1 MAWNKKSIKLISKP
15 TPFPYFKW
23 CLAIGLSI
31 LFLIYSLI
39 IKNKDEITQQKE
51 FFRIIISTLPL
62 LLIIITF
69 LYKYVIYIKNKNIY
83 SFLYNEKKFADKKWE
98 DWGRRSV
105 CVIDS
110 LVFLPQKITISY
122 IKNNAAEHIS
132 CYHIPQDIDY
142 LDEKKPSVYYLLK
155 STQPTIE
162 KLHDKLPIKIKYLTT
177 KDKNKIIDEFYL
189 VWRELFLNKEMPD
202 FEIVEGLSYQ
212 HIENIIAN
220 NNDSIEI
227 IIIDQGV
234 KENQSAAL
242 GILIMASDD
251 IIKKH
256 HIDIMAN
263 VQRPMLIAEDENYQ
277 EALNI
282 FSEIQ
287 IDSNLATHVILDSK
301 ENSNILFSL
310 FNNKNSLNNIS
321 LDNTLDIEYFIG
333 PVGDYSSWVTMG
345 LSVNFV
351 YQYKKNTLSLCQS
364 KNNFYINTIM
374 TNNERIE

>member
-1 MAWNKKSIKLISKP
+1 MAWNKESIILISKP

-31 LFLIYSLI
+31 LFLIYSLSL
-39 IKNKDEITQQKE
+39 KNKDEVTQQKE
-51 FFRIIISTLPL
+51 FFSIIISILPFL
-62 LLIIITF
+62 ITIIIF
-69 LYKYVIYIKNKNIY
+69 LYKHIIYIKNKNIY
-83 SFLYNEKKFADKKWE
+83 YFLYNEKKFADKKWE

-110 LVFLPQKITISY
+110 LVFLPQKTTISY
-122 IKNNAAEHIS
+122 MKNNVAEHIS
-132 CYHIPQDIDY
+132 CYRIPQNIDY

-162 KLHDKLPIKIKYLTT
+162 KLLDKLSIKIKYLTT

-189 VWRELFLNKEMPD
+189 VWRELFLNKEIPD
-202 FEIVEGLSYQ
+202 FEVVDGLSYQ
-212 HIENIIAN
+212 HIENTIAN
-220 NNDSIEI
+220 NNDNIEI
-227 IIIDQGV
+227 IIIDQSV

-242 GILIMASDD
+242 GILIMSSDD

-263 VQRPMLIAEDENYQ
+263 VQRPMLIAEDEDCQ

-287 IDSNLATHVILDSK
+287 SDSNSANHVILDSK
-301 ENSNILFSL
+301 ANSNILVALFSNDNL
-310 FNNKNSLNNIS
+310 SNNIS

-333 PVGDYSSWVTMG
+333 PVGDYSSWITMG

-351 YQYKKNTLSLCQS
+351 YQYKKNILSLCQS
-364 KNNFYINTIM
+364 ENDFYINTIT
-374 TNNERIE
+374 TNNERI

>member
-1 MAWNKKSIKLISKP
+1 MAWNKKSIELTSKP

-23 CLAIGLSI
+23 CLAICLSI
-31 LFLIYSLI
+31 LFLIYSLSL
-39 IKNKDEITQQKE
+39 KNKDEVIQQKE
-51 FFRIIISTLPL
+51 FFNIIIYIIPF
-62 LLIIITF
+62 LITIITL
-69 LYKYVIYIKNKNIY
+69 LYKYVIYIKNKKNY

-142 LDEKKPSVYYLLK
+142 LDKKKSSVYYLFK

-162 KLHDKLPIKIKYLTT
+162 KLIDKLSIKIKYLTT
-177 KDKNKIIDEFYL
+177 KDKNKIRDKFQL
-189 VWRELFLNKEMPD
+189 AWRELFLNKEIPD
-202 FEIVEGLSYQ
+202 FEVVEDLSYQ
-212 HIENIIAN
+212 HIENTIKN
-220 NNDSIEI
+220 NNDNIEI
-227 IIIDQGV
+227 IIIEQGF

-251 IIKKH
+251 IIKKY

-282 FSEIQ
+282 FIEIQ
-287 IDSNLATHVILDSK
+287 SDSNSVTHVILDSK
-301 ENSNILFSL
+301 ANSNILAALFS
-310 FNNKNSLNNIS
+310 NDNSLNNIS

-333 PVGDYSSWVTMG
+333 PIGDYSSWITMG

-351 YQYKKNTLSLCQS
+351 YQYKKNTLFLCQS
-364 KNNFYINTIM
+364 ENNFYINTVT
-374 TNNERIE
+374 TNNE

>member
-1 MAWNKKSIKLISKP
+1 MAWNKKSIELTSKP

-23 CLAIGLSI
+23 CLAICLSI
-31 LFLIYSLI
+31 LFLIYSLSL
-39 IKNKDEITQQKE
+39 KNKDEVIQQKE
-51 FFRIIISTLPL
+51 FFNIIIYIIPF
-62 LLIIITF
+62 LITIITL
-69 LYKYVIYIKNKNIY
+69 LYKYVIYIKNKKNY
-83 SFLYNEKKFADKKWE
+83 YFLYNEKKFADKKWE

-142 LDEKKPSVYYLLK
+142 LDKKKSSVYYLFK

-162 KLHDKLPIKIKYLTT
+162 KLIDKLSIKIKYLTT
-177 KDKNKIIDEFYL
+177 KDKNKIRDKFQL
-189 VWRELFLNKEMPD
+189 AWRELFLNKEIPD
-202 FEIVEGLSYQ
+202 FEVVEDLSYQ
-212 HIENIIAN
+212 HIENTIKN
-220 NNDSIEI
+220 NNDNIEI
-227 IIIDQGV
+227 IIIEQGF

-251 IIKKH
+251 IIKKY

-282 FSEIQ
+282 FIEIQ
-287 IDSNLATHVILDSK
+287 SDSNSVTHVILDSK
-301 ENSNILFSL
+301 ANSNILAALFS
-310 FNNKNSLNNIS
+310 NDNSLNNIS

-333 PVGDYSSWVTMG
+333 PIGDYSSWITMG

-351 YQYKKNTLSLCQS
+351 YQYKKTLF
-364 KNNFYINTIM
+364 FYVRVKIIF
-374 TNNERIE
+374 ILIQ

>member
-1 MAWNKKSIKLISKP
+1 MAWNKKSIKLTSKP
-15 TPFPYFKW
+15 THLPYFKW

-31 LFLIYSLI
+31 LFLIYSLSL
-39 IKNKDEITQQKE
+39 KNKDEVTQQKE
-51 FFRIIISTLPL
+51 FFRIIISILPF
-62 LLIIITF
+62 LITIITF
-69 LYKYVIYIKNKNIY
+69 LYKHIVYIKNKNIY

-110 LVFLPQKITISY
+110 IFFLPQKTTISY
-122 IKNNAAEHIS
+122 INNNAAEHIS
-132 CYHIPQDIDY
+132 CYHIPQNIDY

-162 KLHDKLPIKIKYLTT
+162 KLLDKLSIKIKYLTT
-177 KDKNKIIDEFYL
+177 KDKNKIRDELYL
-189 VWRELFLNKEMPD
+189 VWRELFLNKEIPD
-202 FEIVEGLSYQ
+202 FEIVDGLSYQ
-212 HIENIIAN
+212 HIENTIAN
-220 NNDSIEI
+220 NDDNIEI
-227 IIIDQGV
+227 IIIDQSV

-242 GILIMASDD
+242 GILIMSSDD

-287 IDSNLATHVILDSK
+287 IDSNLATHIILDSK
-301 ENSNILFSL
+301 ANSNILMAL
-310 FNNKNSLNNIS
+310 FNNDNSLNDIS

-333 PVGDYSSWVTMG
+333 PIDDYSSWITMG

-351 YQYKKNTLSLCQS
+351 YQYKKNILSLCQS
-364 KNNFYINTIM
+364 ENNFYINTVT
-374 TNNERIE
+374 TNNEQIE